1 MRPAFEEGPALAA
14 SKIDGGADV
23 RLRRFWVGVGAG
35 TKPQKFGVVEMHP
48 GVLGELQCGVQ
59 AGHGPPRVGRRRSTT
74 RPEDG
79 VKKGAVD
86 LQLEGAQGVEQR
98 GHGADMGRQG
108 GRVEVVRGTHLGQG
122 FDGGLLGGPDQPP

>member
-35 TKPQKFGVVEMHP
+35 AKPQKFGVVEMHP

-59 AGHGPPRVGRRRSTT
+59 AGTGRLGLAGGGQRPGPRTAS
-74 RPEDG
+74 
-79 VKKGAVD
+79 KKV
-86 LQLEGAQGVEQR
+86 
-98 GHGADMGRQG
+98 
-108 GRVEVVRGTHLGQG
+108 
-122 FDGGLLGGPDQPP
+122 P